1 MGKLFTFVIAL
12 TIYNLSFS
20 QDLERKNLYYGNKAY
35 DEKEF
40 DDAILYYEE
49 ALKTSPLSFKTNFNM
64 ANAYFK
70 KGDFQQATD
79 LYSTLLDLAPTAF
92 DRSKVYHNLGN
103 AQFMNQKLDDAIE
116 SYKEAL
122 KINPKDEDSRYNLA
136 YALLL
141 KNQQQQQEQ
150 EQKQNENENENDENS
165 DENQDGQNDQN
176 QQEGDEK
183 NQDKNDEQKEG
194 DEEKD
199 QNEKDSDGNNG
210 DEKTDKQKAAQQNKI
225 SKEQAKRILD
235 AALKKEKEVQKK
247 LEKYKQVGTGE
258 SSKKDW

>member
-1 MGKLFTFVIAL
+1 MDKLITLLIAL
-12 TIYNLSFS
+12 TIYNFSFS
-20 QDLERKNLYYGNKAY
+20 QDLERKNMYYGNKAY

-40 DDAILYYEE
+40 DEAILYYEE

-70 KGDFQQATD
+70 KGDFQQASD

-150 EQKQNENENENDENS
+150 EQNENENENENNENS
-165 DENQDGQNDQN
+165 DENQNGQNNQDQK
-176 QQEGDEK
+176 EGDEK
-183 NQDKNDEQKEG
+183 NQDPS
-194 DEEKD
+194 DEENDSEGKN
-199 QNEKDSDGNNG
+199 QNEKESDGNNG

>member
-1 MGKLFTFVIAL
+1 M
-12 TIYNLSFS
+12 
-20 QDLERKNLYYGNKAY
+20 YYGNKAY

-40 DDAILYYEE
+40 DEAILYYEE

-70 KGDFQQATD
+70 KGDFQQASD

-150 EQKQNENENENDENS
+150 EQNENENENENNENS
-165 DENQDGQNDQN
+165 DENQNGQNNQDQK
-176 QQEGDEK
+176 EGDEK
-183 NQDKNDEQKEG
+183 NQDPS
-194 DEEKD
+194 DEENDSEGKN
-199 QNEKDSDGNNG
+199 QNEKESDGNNG